1 MHWINHYDSLRNGYN
16 TLVSL
21 KEDFEQV
28 STKTRIGIMITFEAV
43 QESIAHY
50 ATQISKELAERN
62 IYDPKEFQA
71 FLKVPSSTMPLM
83 KLYQLKPKTWRN
95 SVQDLAAQLTPN
107 ISKQEKLR
115 IEYKLKVLRPRLKE
129 LNRVKKRFRRL
140 FRIRPVEAL
149 HRRKIRI

>member
-1 MHWINHYDSLRNGYN
+1 
-16 TLVSL
+16 
-21 KEDFEQV
+21 
-28 STKTRIGIMITFEAV
+28 MITFEAV

-71 FLKVPSSTMPLM
+71 FLKVRLHDAINEIVSIETEDLE
-83 KLYQLKPKTWRN
+83 KQR
-95 SVQDLAAQLTPN
+95 QDLAAQLTPN

-129 LNRVKKRFRRL
+129 LNRVKKSFEDYSEYVQLKHYIEERYGYGVIEDFYQNYLNRDQNN
-140 FRIRPVEAL
+140 I
-149 HRRKIRI
+149 HTSKRK